1 MNIKIPEQIFSRIKV
16 AIKRRANA
24 GTLDEPIVFAMYTT
38 VDDHSVIIG
47 YKEIPTVKV
56 IGSYP
61 NGDYYY
67 KYPGIKK
74 LGFYPKKNTGRWFS
88 GTLVF
93 GDGTELDQS
102 DMKWMLRDGMYFRI
116 KSAMD
121 DNGKLVW
128 KAYYLHYPEVS
139 LDSL

>member
-1 MNIKIPEQIFSRIKV
+1 MDIKIPKQIFNHIKV

-24 GTLDEPIVFAMYTT
+24 GKLDKPIVFAIYTT
-38 VDDHSVIIG
+38 VDEHSVIIG

-56 IGSYP
+56 IGNYP

-74 LGFYPKKNTGRWFS
+74 LGFYPEKSTGRWFS

-93 GDGTELDQS
+93 GDGTELDES
-102 DMKWMLRDGMYFRI
+102 DRKWMLRDGMYFRI
-116 KSAMD
+116 KATMD
-121 DNGKLVW
+121 NKGKLVW
-128 KAYYLHYPEVS
+128 KAYYLYYPEVS
-139 LDSL
+139 LDLL